1 MVDSATYLTETLRG
15 SGLIGERFYP
25 QAFPPEVETPFV
37 VYNGPTTQLDAA
49 TSQQGLSKYRV
60 VGFQLTIYAVYE
72 DALKL
77 LKDLICL
84 FQDRR
89 DLSHRLIR
97 LDRIRVINTLIRYDP
112 TSVLTLAD
120 LFIEMRYVGD

>member
-1 MVDSATYLTETLRG
+1 MVDSVVYLTETLRG

-37 VYNGPTTQLDAA
+37 VYNGPTAQLDEA
-49 TSQQGLSKYRV
+49 TSQQGLSKYQV
-60 VGFQLTIYAVYE
+60 VGFQLTIYAIYE
-72 DALKL
+72 DALQL